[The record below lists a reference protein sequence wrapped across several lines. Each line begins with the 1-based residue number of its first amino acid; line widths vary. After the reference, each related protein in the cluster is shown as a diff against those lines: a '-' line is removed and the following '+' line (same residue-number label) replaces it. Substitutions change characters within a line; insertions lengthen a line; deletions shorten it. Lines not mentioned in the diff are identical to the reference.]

1 MGATSLENVGFA
13 GVSAASAGAANERH
27 ALTANATRTLEP
39 GGNDPAVLTASC
51 DPSRNP
57 VILPEPIRPPQ
68 CLCLSPRNGG
78 AFLSVY
84 KEVVSVLLRYGKI
97 AGGFLLLAA
106 GIAMIAL
113 PGPGWLTI
121 FAALAIL
128 AGEFLWARKLLDR
141 LKSQVDR
148 LRHRGTS

>member
-1 MGATSLENVGFA
+1 MSLLVTS
-13 GVSAASAGAANERH
+13 ER
-27 ALTANATRTLEP
+27 R
-39 GGNDPAVLTASC
+39 
-51 DPSRNP
+51 R
-57 VILPEPIRPPQ
+57 RPQ
-68 CLCLSPRNGG
+68 RLH
-78 AFLSVY
+78 
-84 KEVVSVLLRYGKI
+84 KKVSVLLRYGKI

-141 LKSQVDR
+141 LKSQVNR
-148 LRHRGTS
+148 LRHRRTS

>member
-1 MGATSLENVGFA
+1 MSLLVTA
-13 GVSAASAGAANERH
+13 GTAAPSPAS
-27 ALTANATRTLEP
+27 TARVNA
-39 GGNDPAVLTASC
+39 
-51 DPSRNP
+51 
-57 VILPEPIRPPQ
+57 
-68 CLCLSPRNGG
+68 
-78 AFLSVY
+78 
-84 KEVVSVLLRYGKI
+84 LLRFGKI

-141 LKSQVDR
+141 LKSQVNR
-148 LRHRGTS
+148 LRRRGTS

>member
-1 MGATSLENVGFA
+1 MN
-13 GVSAASAGAANERH
+13 
-27 ALTANATRTLEP
+27 
-39 GGNDPAVLTASC
+39 ASC
-51 DPSRNP
+51 DPSGNP
-57 VILPEPIRPPQ
+57 IILPELIRPPQ
-68 CLCLSPRNGG
+68 CLCLSCRNGG

-84 KEVVSVLLRYGKI
+84 KVVSLLLRYGKI

-121 FAALAIL
+121 LAALAIL

-141 LKSQVDR
+141 LKSQVNR
-148 LRHRGTS
+148 LRQRGTS

>member
-1 MGATSLENVGFA
+1 MSLLVTS
-13 GVSAASAGAANERH
+13 ER
-27 ALTANATRTLEP
+27 RR
-39 GGNDPAVLTASC
+39 C
-51 DPSRNP
+51 
-57 VILPEPIRPPQ
+57 PQ
-68 CLCLSPRNGG
+68 RLH
-78 AFLSVY
+78 
-84 KEVVSVLLRYGKI
+84 KKVSVLLRYGKI

-141 LKSQVDR
+141 LKSQVNR
-148 LRHRGTS
+148 LRHRSTS

>member
-1 MGATSLENVGFA
+1 M
-13 GVSAASAGAANERH
+13 
-27 ALTANATRTLEP
+27 P
-39 GGNDPAVLTASC
+39 PA
-51 DPSRNP
+51 
-57 VILPEPIRPPQ
+57 ILPETLLFYLNLKGLPNVFACHAGTAGPPSAST
-68 CLCLSPRNGG
+68 LR
-78 AFLSVY
+78 
-84 KEVVSVLLRYGKI
+84 VSVLIRYSKI

-141 LKSQVDR
+141 LKSQVNR
-148 LRHRGTS
+148 LRHRDTP